1 MYKAIIAILLI
12 IFIMYN
18 ASRHSK
24 KEGFLPKLDKI
35 KPVTKLKKLYNK
47 KKRKLRLKSDKKTK
61 SLIRTIKKYI

>member
-12 IFIMYN
+12 IFIIYN
-18 ASRHSK
+18 ASRHNK
-24 KEGFLPKLDKI
+24 KEGFLPKLENI

-47 KKRKLRLKSDKKTK
+47 KKRKLRLKSGKRTK